1 MWQQKQVF
9 IHYYFKSVLLLW
21 TKRCLLFFDGLSR
34 LIVKQIFFFFFWI
47 IIFYTVHWVCPS
59 PQSCVPPISL
69 INGFRVT
76 DAFLTMSLL
85 FTSCFLSRWFHSVL
99 MNAKTNPWS
108 QSKGFLCDAPTVRI
122 PVAPTDGNVLLGN
135 TWSSVNN
142 PICFLMSHV
151 THPTLNEL
159 LARSLGV
166 LSQTGIYGS
175 EERLSG
181 FSFQK
186 ALRFFFFFPI
196 MGLLRC
202 IVIKASQVFQS
213 GSVAKLV
220 LILEKQNKTKIPPFI
235 WLFEESFHL
244 FCMKMFVIDAL

>member
-1 MWQQKQVF
+1 MDQALSSFLMGCHCW
-9 IHYYFKSVLLLW
+9 LW
-21 TKRCLLFFDGLSR
+21 NR
-34 LIVKQIFFFFFWI
+34 FFFFFFF
-47 IIFYTVHWVCPS
+47 FYSLHCALS
-59 PQSCVPPISL
+59 LSLPQSCVPPITL
-69 INGFRVT
+69 KNGFRVT

-85 FTSCFLSRWFHSVL
+85 FTSCFFRLVGFIQFLWTP
-99 MNAKTNPWS
+99 KTNPWS

-122 PVAPTDGNVLLGN
+122 PVAPSDGNVLLGN

-142 PICFLMSHV
+142 PICILMSHV

-186 ALRFFFFFPI
+186 ALRFFF
-196 MGLLRC
+196 
-202 IVIKASQVFQS
+202 SFQ
-213 GSVAKLV
+213 
-220 LILEKQNKTKIPPFI
+220 
-235 WLFEESFHL
+235 
-244 FCMKMFVIDAL
+244 